1 VCPRPLTAF
10 VVMRRVREGKTAVM
24 TGTESGTTGT
34 VTADDGVRL
43 WTSRSGRGRTPLVM
57 CHGGPGL
64 WDMFGD
70 AADLLGDLAM
80 PVRWDQ
86 RGCGRSERCAGPW
99 TTERFMADLDAVRA
113 DFALERTA
121 LLGHSW
127 GAQLALSYALA
138 HPERVSALVYV
149 SGTGIVPVADWHG
162 PFAENFR
169 ARLGEVPERFAR
181 WRELTDSPH
190 RTEDEERERAVL
202 QWSIEFED
210 RERAAAHAGR
220 MADPWFGI
228 NAECGRA
235 LNAETKRTWG
245 TPELYAA
252 CQALDLP
259 VLIVDGARDV
269 RPRSAVDSLER
280 ALPRVRRVVLPD
292 AGHLPWVEDPEGFRE
307 AVATVL

>member
-1 VCPRPLTAF
+1 
-10 VVMRRVREGKTAVM
+10 M
-24 TGTESGTTGT
+24 TWTESGTTGT

-43 WTSRSGRGRTPLVM
+43 WASGSGRGTPLVM

-64 WDMFGD
+64 WDMFEDVAG
-70 AADLLGDLAM
+70 LLGGLATT
-80 PVRWDQ
+80 VRWDQ

-99 TTERFMADLDAVRA
+99 TTERFVADLDAVRA
-113 DFALERTA
+113 HYAPDRTA

-149 SGTGIVPVADWHG
+149 AGIGIGPDADWRG
-162 PFAENFR
+162 AYEENLL
-169 ARLGEVPERFAR
+169 ARIGEHPERRAR
-181 WRELTDSPH
+181 WRELTDRPQ
-190 RTEDEERERAVL
+190 RTDEEEREWAVL
-202 QWSIEFED
+202 QWTAEFED
-210 RERAAAHAGR
+210 RERAPEHAER

-228 NAECGRA
+228 NTECSKA
-235 LNAETKRTWG
+235 LNAERRRAWG

-259 VLIVDGARDV
+259 VVIVDGERDI

-280 ALPRVRRVVLPD
+280 ALPQVRRVVLPD
-292 AGHLPWVEDPEGFRE
+292 AGHLPWVEDPDGFRE